1 MNFDLYKKKTIAV
14 FVLSLF
20 LFSFSCK
27 EGKKDI
33 AKEEVIE
40 QEVSNEP
47 FFKLSL
53 AQWSLHREIE
63 TGELNPFDFPKV
75 AKELGFDA
83 VEWVDQLYAKEID
96 SMGFDAVIER
106 WKEESEKHGVKNVLI
121 MVDRAGDLSHFDA
134 QKRNEAVEKHKK
146 YVDAAAYLGCHA
158 IRVNTFGSF
167 DSDQW
172 VEATIDGLKTLSEY
186 AATKNISVLAENHG
200 WYSSDPRLLIPV
212 IEKINMANCGTLAD
226 FGNWCIK
233 RTKNENW
240 GDCAE
245 EYPDKYEGFERLM
258 TKAQAVSAKAYEFDD
273 KGNETTL
280 DFEKFIKLISNSGY
294 KGYISVEY
302 ENETLNEKEG
312 ILATKALLLRA
323 AKGLN

>member
-1 MNFDLYKKKTIAV
+1 MTYQKLLKKILILI
-14 FVLSLF
+14 FSLAF
-20 LFSFSCK
+20 IFTSCK
-27 EGKKDI
+27 GEKKENPTEALVVSDI
-33 AKEEVIE
+33 QK
-40 QEVSNEP
+40 EP

-63 TGELNPFDFPKV
+63 TGKLNSFDFPKV

-83 VEWVDQLYAKEID
+83 IEWVDQLYAKEID

-121 MVDRAGDLSHFDA
+121 MVDRAGDLSHFDLE
-134 QKRNEAVEKHKK
+134 KRNEAVEKHKK

-172 VEATIDGLKTLSEY
+172 VEATFDGLKRLSEY
-186 AATKNISVLAENHG
+186 AVTKNISVLSENHG

-212 IEKINMANCGTLAD
+212 IERINMANCGTLAD

-280 DFEKFIKLISNSGY
+280 DFEKFLKLVLNSGY
-294 KGYISVEY
+294 KGYVSVEY
-302 ENETLNEKEG
+302 ENETLDEKEG
-312 ILATKALLLRA
+312 ILATKALLLNA
-323 AKGLN
+323 TKGLN